1 MNIVF
6 FIVILFASLLEYLG
20 DSNFKFYARSGES
33 KYLAYGSGAY
43 IVMVWVLIRIL
54 KQSNV
59 MYMNMLWDATSIIME
74 TALAY
79 ILLGETL
86 DNNYQMVGFIAILA
100 GIVLM
105 NVGNIPFN

>member
-1 MNIVF
+1 MNIIF

-33 KYLAYGSGAY
+33 QYLAYGSGAY
-43 IVMVWVLIRIL
+43 IIMVWVLIRIL

-74 TALAY
+74 TVLAY
-79 ILLGETL
+79 LLLGETL
-86 DNNYQMVGFIAILA
+86 DNKYQMAGFIAILA
-100 GIVLM
+100 GIILM
-105 NVGNIPFN
+105 NVGNIPLD